1 LDITTGSL
9 NAGYLSSIKSG
20 EEYKYISDFKNLWT
34 NISDKEIYSNIY
46 FLNGYNFTNVNN
58 VNVYWINKTI
68 IE

>member
-1 LDITTGSL
+1 MLMSHSKKFGC
-9 NAGYLSSIKSG
+9 
-20 EEYKYISDFKNLWT
+20 KNLWT

-68 IE
+68 N